1 MSAPI
6 RLRLRLELA
15 QTESTRGLVFPACR
29 VLSRRSSLRTESWRR
44 SWKARSLHRQV
55 GLFGMRWGQQGPI
68 TNSVSIDLAG
78 VVEDLSAVTNGGTR
92 DLYVSGGV
100 KL

>member
-1 MSAPI
+1 
-6 RLRLRLELA
+6 
-15 QTESTRGLVFPACR
+15 
-29 VLSRRSSLRTESWRR
+29 
-44 SWKARSLHRQV
+44 
-55 GLFGMRWGQQGPI
+55 MRWGQQGPI